1 MNSVEV
7 KNLSK
12 KYASV
17 PALRNVSLSVEE
29 GKLFALL
36 GPNGAGKTT
45 LMRILTTQ
53 IDPTSGQALVFG
65 KDVATQSG
73 EVRGMVSYVPQEM
86 SVWTDITAYENLLIY
101 AKIYGI
107 PGNEREDAIH
117 SALHTMD
124 LQHVADRMVNTYS
137 GGMVRKLEIASA
149 IMVEPKIVFL
159 DEPTI
164 GLDPSAR
171 KTVWEKLRWL
181 NRKRGTSVFFC
192 THYMDE
198 ADLYADEIGLISK
211 GRLTKVGTAEGLKS
225 SVSNET
231 IAIEAAAKLDGNLA
245 ESVSPAPGHLRRARF
260 REFPENNG
268 EKQRRGDKPCDEPA
282 HEARGEGE
290 VGLLLEADHGRR
302 IPQVHEREG
311 AAHDDW
317 RHQEGKGQDKE
328 KLGGWIW
335 LT

>member
-7 KNLSK
+7 KSLSK

-17 PALRNVSLSVEE
+17 TALRDVSLSVEE

-53 IDPTSGQALVFG
+53 IDSTSGSAKVFG

-86 SVWTDITAYENLLIY
+86 SVWTDITAYENLLVY
-101 AKIYGI
+101 AKIYGL
-107 PGNEREDAIH
+107 EKKKRDEAIA
-117 SALHTMD
+117 SALKTMD

-171 KTVWEKLRWL
+171 RTVWEKLRWL
-181 NRKRGTSVFFC
+181 NRTRGTSVFFC

-231 IAIEAAAKLDGNLA
+231 IAIEATAKLDRKLAGGISKLPGISGAHVSGSSLKIMAKNSDEAINPVMNLLMTRGVKVK
-245 ESVSPAPGHLRRARF
+245 SVSSSKPTMDDVFLKYTKGREQRSTMADIKRARD
-260 REFPENNG
+260 RI
-268 EKQRRGDKPCDEPA
+268 RRS
-282 HEARGEGE
+282 
-290 VGLLLEADHGRR
+290 
-302 IPQVHEREG
+302 
-311 AAHDDW
+311 
-317 RHQEGKGQDKE
+317 
-328 KLGGWIW
+328 
-335 LT
+335 